1 MFRSTVF
8 GGVVAVM
15 CTLAAA
21 WSLAENKAPKG
32 PVPPGDKPET
42 KAQDTPTTSVGKPDV
57 KQAATKVPAVTP
69 KPLSEQVKRGVK
81 WLVAHQLKK
90 GGWGQGEESANMGGG
105 AKMKDVPSV
114 ADTCMAA
121 LALIRAGNT
130 PTQGEYAKNLLHAI
144 EFVCGEIEESDKD
157 SLYVTPT
164 RGTRVQFKLGPYI
177 DTFSAAVVL
186 PEVKDQ
192 MPDEAGKKR
201 VAAALDKLLAK
212 IQKNQRPDGTWGGQ
226 GWATTIQQNMAV
238 KGLNRAAQ
246 YGGRVDEGVRA
257 RAEQQARQS
266 FDKGSG
272 KFKADGSAGVQL
284 YSAGSNFNSVAES
297 VKTNSQQKEQ
307 LEKKLASAATAPAE
321 KAQISGT
328 LQRYKSAEKDLQD
341 AQTAVVA
348 RLDDKQ
354 FIAGFGSNG
363 GEEFLSY
370 MNIGEGLVVKGGDS
384 WKAWDK
390 SISENLNRV
399 QNKDGSWSGHH
410 CITGRTFC
418 TSAAL
423 LVLMVDRSPQPIS
436 EKMKKR

>member
-1 MFRSTVF
+1 MLRSFVF
-8 GGVVAVM
+8 GGVVAVT
-15 CTLAAA
+15 CGLAVGWCAAA
-21 WSLAENKAPKG
+21 DEKTPEKSVSPATKQEAKATEIPRTAG
-32 PVPPGDKPET
+32 KPE
-42 KAQDTPTTSVGKPDV
+42 V
-57 KQAATKVPAVTP
+57 KQAPAVTP
-69 KPLSEQVKRGVK
+69 KPLSEQVKRGTK
-81 WLVAHQLKK
+81 WLVEHQLKN
-90 GGWGQGEESANMGGG
+90 GSWGQGEESAQMGGG
-105 AKMKDVPSV
+105 SQMKDVPSV

-130 PTQGEYAKNLLHAI
+130 PTQGEYAKNVLHAVQFI
-144 EFVCGEIEESDKD
+144 CGEIEESEKD
-157 SLYVTPT
+157 LLYVTPT
-164 RGTRVQFKLGPYI
+164 RGTRVQSKLGPYI
-177 DTFSAAVVL
+177 ETFSAAVLL

-226 GWATTIQQNMAV
+226 GWAATIQQNMAV

-246 YGGRVDEGVRA
+246 YGGVVDETVRA
-257 RAEQQARQS
+257 RAEGQARQS
-266 FDKGSG
+266 FDRASG
-272 KFKADGSAGVQL
+272 KFDASGSAGVQL
-284 YSAGSNFNSVAES
+284 YSAGSNFSSLAES
-297 VKTNSQQKEQ
+297 VKTNSQGKAQ
-307 LEKKLASAATAPAE
+307 LAQTLASPTAKPAE
-321 KAQISGT
+321 KAVASAT
-328 LQRYKSAEKDLQD
+328 LSRYNSAEKDLQD
-341 AQTAVVA
+341 AQSAVIA

-354 FIAGFGSNG
+354 FVAGFGSNG

-370 MNIGEGLVVKGGDS
+370 MNIGEGLVVKGGDA

-390 SISENLNRV
+390 SISENINRV
-399 QNKDGSWSGHH
+399 QNSDGSWSGHH